1 MSDDKKQPSSADLT
15 SEALAKEVASEG
27 KQNNEEEIVEETKD
41 AENECANCVDL
52 GNKYKRALAD
62 YQNLFK
68 ETAREKEGFAKF
80 ANERIILDMIAVY
93 DNLKISL
100 AHAGET
106 EKSNGW
112 AEGIKYI
119 IKQFGDVLK
128 NYGVEEIKTEG
139 EKFDPNTMEAVE
151 GSGDVVKREIRAGY
165 KLSGKVIVAAKVAL
179 N

>member
-1 MSDDKKQPSSADLT
+1 MSDDKKQN
-15 SEALAKEVASEG
+15 
-27 KQNNEEEIVEETKD
+27 NNEEVVEEKKVEETKD
-41 AENECANCVDL
+41 EESKRVDCAELE
-52 GNKYKRALAD
+52 NKYKRVLAD

-68 ETAREKEGFAKF
+68 DTAREKEEFAKF

-106 EKSNGW
+106 EKVNGW
-112 AEGIKYI
+112 AEGIKHI

-139 EKFDPNTMEAVE
+139 EKFDPNFMEAVE
-151 GSGDVVKREIRAGY
+151 GEGDIVKQEIGAGY
-165 KLSGKVIVAAKVAL
+165 KLGGKIIKAARVAL
-179 N
+179 S